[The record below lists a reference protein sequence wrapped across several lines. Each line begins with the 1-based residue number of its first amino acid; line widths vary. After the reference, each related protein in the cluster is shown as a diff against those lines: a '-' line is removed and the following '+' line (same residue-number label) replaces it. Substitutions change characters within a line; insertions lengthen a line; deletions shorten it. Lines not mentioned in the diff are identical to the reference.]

1 MKKKMLAVLLAAS
14 MVASMTACG
23 SSNSADTTTTEE
35 GTNEST
41 DGAEAAAD
49 VSDLK
54 IGLITDVGGVNDGSF
69 NQSSWEGLE
78 RAGEEL
84 GVTVNYLESATDAD
98 YKPNMETFIDEDYDL
113 IISVGYM
120 LADATREAA
129 EANPDTKFAIIDD
142 ATIDLP
148 NVTSLMFKAEQASYL
163 VGYVA
168 GLTTKTNNIGFVVGM
183 TNETM
188 NQFGYGYCAGAID
201 ANPDIT
207 VQQMNANSFADSA
220 TGKSMANAEITNGA
234 DIVFQAAGATGLGVI
249 EACQEAG
256 VYAIG
261 VDSDQSATYTEQ
273 PEIQKTFVTSVLKK
287 MGNGIYKV
295 IGDFLNNGTLPYGKY
310 EIFGLA
316 EDSVGIVENDLYDQ
330 YVSDAGK
337 AMIEEACNVYAD
349 IIAKYPNKE
358 EFYLIEAEL
367 YISVE
372 KWQKAIEVFDRYE
385 QQNGITEP
393 VSIEKIKLYTKLDDV
408 KKASNELL
416 KLIRKFP
423 DKSEYLSLLAELYFK
438 KDYKFWIVY

>member
-1 MKKKMLAVLLAAS
+1 MAAVLTAA
-14 MVASMTACG
+14 MVASI
-23 SSNSADTTTTEE
+23 SVVPQSV
-35 GTNEST
+35 
-41 DGAEAAAD
+41 AAATD
-49 VSDLK
+49 PSDLK

-78 RAGEEL
+78 KAGEDL

-98 YKPNMETFIDEDYDL
+98 YQPNMETFVDEDYDL

-120 LADATREAA
+120 LADATKEAA

-142 ATIDLP
+142 SSIDLP

-207 VQQMNANSFADSA
+207 VQQFNANSFADSA
-220 TGKSMANAEITNGA
+220 TGKSMANTAITNGA

-261 VDSDQSATYTEQ
+261 VDSDQSSIA
-273 PEIQKTFVTSVLKK
+273 PKTVLTSAMKRVDTAVYDAVQELIDGKLE
-287 MGNGIYKV
+287 GGVETFDLAAGGVDIAPSQDLISDDV
-295 IGDFLNNGTLPYGKY
+295 I
-310 EIFGLA
+310 
-316 EDSVGIVENDLYDQ
+316 
-330 YVSDAGK
+330 K
-337 AMIEEACNVYAD
+337 AV
-349 IIAKYPNKE
+349 
-358 EFYLIEAEL
+358 
-367 YISVE
+367 
-372 KWQKAIEVFDRYE
+372 
-385 QQNGITEP
+385 
-393 VSIEKIKLYTKLDDV
+393 DDV
-408 KKASNELL
+408 KEKIISGDVVV
-416 KLIRKFP
+416 P
-423 DKSEYLSLLAELYFK
+423 DNKDDFEK
-438 KDYKFWIVY
+438 KYGDVYVLD

>member
-1 MKKKMLAVLLAAS
+1 MKKKMLAVLLAGTMA
-14 MVASMTACG
+14 ASMTACG
-23 SSNSADTTTTEE
+23 GSSSSNTADTT
-35 GTNEST
+35 
-41 DGAEAAAD
+41 AAAKEAGD
-49 VSDLK
+49 SAEQTGEAKADAKDASEFK

-98 YKPNMETFIDEDYDL
+98 YAPNMETFVDEDYDL

-120 LADATREAA
+120 LADATRAAA
-129 EANPDTKFAIIDD
+129 EANPDTRFAIIDD

-148 NVTSLMFKAEQASYL
+148 NVTSLMFRAEQASYL

-207 VQQMNANSFADSA
+207 VQQFNANSFADSA
-220 TGKSMANAEITNGA
+220 TGKTMANTAITNGA

-261 VDSDQSATYTEQ
+261 VDSDQSSIAPNTVLTSAMKRVDNAVYEAVQ
-273 PEIQKTFVTSVLKK
+273 ELIDGSLEGGVKTFDLAAGGVDIAPSQDL
-287 MGNGIYKV
+287 IAPEV
-295 IGDFLNNGTLPYGKY
+295 ISAVDEVKEKIISGDVVIPDNKDDF
-310 EIFGLA
+310 E
-316 EDSVGIVENDLYDQ
+316 
-330 YVSDAGK
+330 
-337 AMIEEACNVYAD
+337 
-349 IIAKYPNKE
+349 AKYGDV
-358 EFYLIEAEL
+358 Y
-367 YISVE
+367 V
-372 KWQKAIEVFDRYE
+372 
-385 QQNGITEP
+385 
-393 VSIEKIKLYTKLDDV
+393 LD
-408 KKASNELL
+408 
-416 KLIRKFP
+416 
-423 DKSEYLSLLAELYFK
+423 
-438 KDYKFWIVY
+438 

>member
-1 MKKKMLAVLLAAS
+1 MRKKVMAAVLTAAMAAS
-14 MVASMTACG
+14 ISVVPQSV
-23 SSNSADTTTTEE
+23 
-35 GTNEST
+35 
-41 DGAEAAAD
+41 AAATD
-49 VSDLK
+49 PSDLK

-78 RAGEEL
+78 KAGEDL

-98 YKPNMETFIDEDYDL
+98 YQPNMETFVDEDYDL

-120 LADATREAA
+120 LADATKEAA

-142 ATIDLP
+142 SSIDLP

-207 VQQMNANSFADSA
+207 VQQFNANSFADSA
-220 TGKSMANAEITNGA
+220 TGKSMANTAITNGA

-261 VDSDQSATYTEQ
+261 VDSDQSSIA
-273 PEIQKTFVTSVLKK
+273 PKTVLTSAMKRVDTAVYDAVQELIDGKLE
-287 MGNGIYKV
+287 GGVETFDLAAGGVDIAPSQDLISDDV
-295 IGDFLNNGTLPYGKY
+295 I
-310 EIFGLA
+310 
-316 EDSVGIVENDLYDQ
+316 
-330 YVSDAGK
+330 K
-337 AMIEEACNVYAD
+337 AV
-349 IIAKYPNKE
+349 
-358 EFYLIEAEL
+358 
-367 YISVE
+367 
-372 KWQKAIEVFDRYE
+372 
-385 QQNGITEP
+385 
-393 VSIEKIKLYTKLDDV
+393 DDV
-408 KKASNELL
+408 KEKIISGDVVV
-416 KLIRKFP
+416 P
-423 DKSEYLSLLAELYFK
+423 DNKDDFEK
-438 KDYKFWIVY
+438 KYGDVYVLD

>member
-183 TNETM
+183 SNETM
-188 NQFGYGYCAGAID
+188 NQFGYGYCAGVLD
-201 ANPDIT
+201 ANPDAKI
-207 VQQMNANSFADSA
+207 QQFNANSFADAA
-220 TGKSMANAEITNGA
+220 TGKTMANTAITNGA
-234 DIVFQAAGATGLGVI
+234 DEKLR
-249 EACQEAG
+249 
-256 VYAIG
+256 
-261 VDSDQSATYTEQ
+261 
-273 PEIQKTFVTSVLKK
+273 
-287 MGNGIYKV
+287 
-295 IGDFLNNGTLPYGKY
+295 
-310 EIFGLA
+310 LA
-316 EDSVGIVENDLYDQ
+316 
-330 YVSDAGK
+330 
-337 AMIEEACNVYAD
+337 
-349 IIAKYPNKE
+349 
-358 EFYLIEAEL
+358 AEL
-367 YISVE
+367 QEDAPILQTV
-372 KWQKAIEVFDRYE
+372 
-385 QQNGITEP
+385 
-393 VSIEKIKLYTKLDDV
+393 
-408 KKASNELL
+408 
-416 KLIRKFP
+416 
-423 DKSEYLSLLAELYFK
+423 
-438 KDYKFWIVY
+438 